1 MRGATEAAGNTKVEE
16 RFFVR
21 RKASKST
28 DSNRGS
34 WLRPVSGLGLN
45 GTEEAAE

>member
-1 MRGATEAAGNTKVEE
+1 MRGAAEAAGNTKVEE

-28 DSNRGS
+28 DSERGS
-34 WLRPVSGLGLN
+34 WFRPVSGLGLN
-45 GTEEAAE
+45 DMEETAE